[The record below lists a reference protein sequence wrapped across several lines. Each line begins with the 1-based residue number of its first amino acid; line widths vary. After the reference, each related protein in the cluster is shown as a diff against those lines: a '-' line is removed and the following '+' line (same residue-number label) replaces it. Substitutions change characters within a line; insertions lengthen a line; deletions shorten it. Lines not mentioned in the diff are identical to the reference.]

1 MTPHAPLRRAALM
14 AVLAF
19 SGAVVA
25 FATMTPSPEAEATL
39 LRRALAEPVALRA
52 ANAVLP
58 APLAYLRE
66 ERFQRGDTLA
76 ALLERLGVAAEDAR
90 RLARTPAMRF
100 LRPGHAVAAKVGA
113 GGELLEL
120 SYLPAR
126 ELQMVIERAGDGF
139 RVEQRPAPLR
149 TATLM
154 RTGVVQSSLFAASD
168 AAGIPDAVA
177 IQIADIFA
185 GEVDFHRDLRR
196 GDQFSVVYEQH
207 YVGGRPVHAGRVL
220 AAEFVNQGR
229 LLRALQHTTVRGG
242 SGYYAPDGSNLRK
255 EFLRSPLEY
264 TRISSGFGMRRHPF
278 LKSWRAHTGIDYAAP
293 AGTRVRA
300 AGDGVVEFAGH
311 KGGYGNVVILRH
323 RGRYTTLY
331 AHLSRFAPGVRRGT
345 RVAQGDIVAHVGS
358 TGWAT
363 GSHLHYEFQIAG
375 RARNPYAIAMPAGEP
390 VPAAE
395 LPEFRR
401 HAEALVARLELL
413 TANPLARLE

>member
-1 MTPHAPLRRAALM
+1 MTPHAPLRRAALLG
-14 AVLAF
+14 VLAF

-52 ANAVLP
+52 ADAVLP

-149 TATLM
+149 TETLM

-168 AAGIPDAVA
+168 AAGIPDTVA
-177 IQIADIFA
+177 LQIADIFA
-185 GEVDFHRDLRR
+185 GDVDFHRELRR
-196 GDQFSVVYEQH
+196 GDRFSVVYEQNFL
-207 YVGGRPVHAGRVL
+207 GGREVHAGRVL
-220 AAEFVNQGR
+220 VAEFVNRGR
-229 LLRALQHTTVRGG
+229 QLQAVYYAPEGGG

-255 EFLRSPLEY
+255 AFLRSPLEY

-278 LKSWRAHTGIDYAAP
+278 LRSWRAHAGVDYAAP
-293 AGTRVRA
+293 TGTRVRA
-300 AGDGVVEFAGH
+300 AGDGVVEFAGR
-311 KGGYGNVVILRH
+311 KGGYGNAVILRH
-323 RGRYTTLY
+323 RGTVSTLY
-331 AHLSRFAPGVRRGT
+331 GHLSRLALGLHRGE
-345 RVAQGDIVAHVGS
+345 RVAQGDIVGHVGS

-395 LPEFRR
+395 LPGFRR

>member
-100 LRPGHAVAAKVGA
+100 LRPGHAVAANVGA

-139 RVEQRPAPLR
+139 RAEQRPAPLR
-149 TATLM
+149 TETLM

-229 LLRALQHTTVRGG
+229 LLRALQYTTVRGG

-323 RGRYTTLY
+323 RGQYTTLY

>member
-25 FATMTPSPEAEATL
+25 FATITPSPEAEATL
-39 LRRALAEPVALRA
+39 LRRAVAEPVALRA
-52 ANAVLP
+52 AAAVLP
-58 APLAYLRE
+58 APAAYLRE
-66 ERFQRGDTLA
+66 ERLQRGDTLA
-76 ALLERLGVAAEDAR
+76 ALLERLGVAAEDAL
-90 RLARTPAMRF
+90 RLARMPAMRF
-100 LRPGHAVAAKVGA
+100 LRPGQAVSARVGA

-126 ELQMVIERAGDGF
+126 ELQMVIERADGGL
-139 RVEQRPAPLR
+139 RAEQRPAPLD
-149 TATLM
+149 TEIMM
-154 RTGVVQSSLFAASD
+154 RSGTVQSSLFAASD
-168 AAGIPDAVA
+168 AAGVPDTVA
-177 IQIADIFA
+177 LQIADIFA
-185 GEVDFHRDLRR
+185 GEVDFHRDLRG
-196 GDQFSVVYEQH
+196 GDRFSVVYEQH

-220 AAEFVNQGR
+220 AAEFVNQDR
-229 LLRALQHTTVRGG
+229 LLRAVQYG

-278 LKSWRAHTGIDYAAP
+278 LRSWRAHAGIDYAA
-293 AGTRVRA
+293 AEGTRVRA
-300 AGDGVVEFAGH
+300 AGDGVVEFAGRR
-311 KGGYGNVVILRH
+311 GGYGKVVILRH
-323 RGRYTTLY
+323 RGRTTTLY

-345 RVAQGDIVAHVGS
+345 RVAQGDIVGHVGS

-390 VPAAE
+390 VPAAG

-401 HAEALVARLELL
+401 HAEPLVARLELL
-413 TANPLARLE
+413 GASPLARLE

>member
-1 MTPHAPLRRAALM
+1 MTPHAPLRRAALL

-139 RVEQRPAPLR
+139 RAEQRPAPLR
-149 TATLM
+149 TETLM

-168 AAGIPDAVA
+168 AAGIPDTVA
-177 IQIADIFA
+177 LQIADIFA
-185 GEVDFHRDLRR
+185 GDVDFHRELRR
-196 GDQFSVVYEQH
+196 GDRFSVVYEQNFL
-207 YVGGRPVHAGRVL
+207 GGREVHAGRVL
-220 AAEFVNQGR
+220 VAEFVNRGR
-229 LLRALQHTTVRGG
+229 QLQAVYYAPEGGG

-255 EFLRSPLEY
+255 AFLRSPLEY

-278 LKSWRAHTGIDYAAP
+278 LRSWRAHAGVDYAAP
-293 AGTRVRA
+293 TGTRVRA
-300 AGDGVVEFAGH
+300 AGDGVVEFAGR
-311 KGGYGNVVILRH
+311 KGGYGNAVILRH
-323 RGRYTTLY
+323 RGTVSTLY
-331 AHLSRFAPGVRRGT
+331 GHLSKLNVKPGQQVQRG
-345 RVAQGDIVAHVGS
+345 AIIGY
-358 TGWAT
+358 TGNT
-363 GSHLHYEFQIAG
+363 GRSSGPHLHYEIHAKG
-375 RARNPYAIAMPAGEP
+375 RAVNPRAY
-390 VPAAE
+390 
-395 LPEFRR
+395 LWD
-401 HAEALVARLELL
+401 
-413 TANPLARLE
+413 

>member
-1 MTPHAPLRRAALM
+1 MTPHAPLRRAALL

-139 RVEQRPAPLR
+139 RAEQRPAPLR
-149 TATLM
+149 TETLM

-229 LLRALQHTTVRGG
+229 LLRALQYPSARGG
-242 SGYYAPDGSNLRK
+242 SGYYADDGSNLRK

-264 TRISSGFGMRRHPF
+264 TRISSGFGTRRHPF
-278 LKSWRAHTGIDYAAP
+278 LRSWRAHTGIDYAAP
-293 AGTRVRA
+293 EGTRVRA

-323 RGRYTTLY
+323 RGQYTTLY

-345 RVAQGDIVAHVGS
+345 RVAQGDIVGHVGS

>member
-139 RVEQRPAPLR
+139 RAEQRPAPLR
-149 TATLM
+149 TETLM

-229 LLRALQHTTVRGG
+229 LLRALQYTTVRGG

-278 LKSWRAHTGIDYAAP
+278 LKSWRAHTGTDYAAP

-323 RGRYTTLY
+323 RGQYSTLY

-363 GSHLHYEFQIAG
+363 GSHLHYEFQIGG

-413 TANPLARLE
+413 IANPLARLE

>member
-139 RVEQRPAPLR
+139 RAEQRPAPLR
-149 TATLM
+149 TETLM

-229 LLRALQHTTVRGG
+229 LLRALQYPSARGG
-242 SGYYAPDGSNLRK
+242 SGYYAADGSNLRK

-264 TRISSGFGMRRHPF
+264 TRVSSGFGMRRHPF
-278 LKSWRAHTGIDYAAP
+278 LRSWRAHTGVDYAAP
-293 AGTRVRA
+293 EGTRVRA

-323 RGRYTTLY
+323 RGQYTTLY

>member
-52 ANAVLP
+52 ANTVLP

-139 RVEQRPAPLR
+139 RAEQRPAPLR

-229 LLRALQHTTVRGG
+229 LLHALLYPNARGG
-242 SGYYAPDGSNLRK
+242 SGYYAADGSNLRK

-278 LKSWRAHTGIDYAAP
+278 LRSWRAHTGIDYAAP
-293 AGTRVRA
+293 EGTRVRA
-300 AGDGVVEFAGH
+300 AGDGVVEFAGR

-323 RGRYTTLY
+323 RGQYTTLY

>member
-126 ELQMVIERAGDGF
+126 ELQVVIERAGDGF
-139 RVEQRPAPLR
+139 RAEQRPAPLS

-229 LLRALQHTTVRGG
+229 LLRALQYTTVRGG
-242 SGYYAPDGSNLRK
+242 SGYYAADGSNLRK

-323 RGRYTTLY
+323 RGQVTTLY

>member
-25 FATMTPSPEAEATL
+25 FATMTPSPEAEAIL
-39 LRRALAEPVALRA
+39 LRRAVAEPVALRTA
-52 ANAVLP
+52 DAVLP
-58 APLAYLRE
+58 APADYLRE

-76 ALLERLGVAAEDAR
+76 ALLERLGVAAEDSR
-90 RLARTPAMRF
+90 QLARTPAMRF
-100 LRPGHAVAAKVGA
+100 LRPGRAVSARVGA

-126 ELQMVIERAGDGF
+126 ELQMVIERAHDGF
-139 RVEQRPAPLR
+139 RAEQRPAPLR
-149 TATLM
+149 TETLM

-168 AAGIPDAVA
+168 AADIPDAVA
-177 IQIADIFA
+177 IQVADIFA
-185 GEVDFHRDLRR
+185 GEIDFHRDLRR
-196 GDQFSVVYEQH
+196 GDRVSVVYEQH
-207 YVGGRPVHAGRVL
+207 YLGARALHAGRVL

-229 LLRALQHTTVRGG
+229 LLRAVHYPTARGG

-278 LKSWRAHTGIDYAAP
+278 LRSWRAHTGVDYAAP

-311 KGGYGNVVILRH
+311 KGGYGKVVILRH
-323 RGRYTTLY
+323 RGQYSTLY
-331 AHLSRFAPGVRRGT
+331 AHLSRFAPGVRRGM

-363 GSHLHYEFQIAG
+363 GSHLHYEFRIAG
-375 RARNPYAIAMPAGEP
+375 RARNPYAISMPAGEP

-395 LPEFRR
+395 LPAFRL
-401 HAEALVARLELL
+401 HAEPLVARLELL
-413 TANPLARLE
+413 AASPLARLE

>member
-1 MTPHAPLRRAALM
+1 MTPHAPLRRAALL

-76 ALLERLGVAAEDAR
+76 VLLERLGVAAEDAR

-139 RVEQRPAPLR
+139 HAEQRPVPLR
-149 TATLM
+149 TETLM

-168 AAGIPDAVA
+168 AAGIPDAIA

-185 GEVDFHRDLRR
+185 GEVDFHRDLRG

-229 LLRALQHTTVRGG
+229 LLRALQYPGARGG
-242 SGYYAPDGSNLRK
+242 SGYFAPDGSNLRK

-278 LKSWRAHTGIDYAAP
+278 LRSWRAHTGIDYAAP
-293 AGTRVRA
+293 EGTRVRA
-300 AGDGVVEFAGH
+300 AGDGVVEFAGRR
-311 KGGYGNVVILRH
+311 GGYGKAVILRH
-323 RGRYTTLY
+323 RGQVTTLY

-345 RVAQGDIVAHVGS
+345 RVAQGDIVGHVGS

>member
-19 SGAVVA
+19 CGAVVA

-139 RVEQRPAPLR
+139 RAEQRPAPLR
-149 TATLM
+149 TETLM
-154 RTGVVQSSLFAASD
+154 RTGVAQSSLFAASD
-168 AAGIPDAVA
+168 AAGIPDTVA
-177 IQIADIFA
+177 LQIADIFA

-229 LLRALQHTTVRGG
+229 LLRALQYPSARGG
-242 SGYYAPDGSNLRK
+242 SGYYAADGSNLRK

-278 LKSWRAHTGIDYAAP
+278 LRSWRAHTGIDYAAP

-323 RGRYTTLY
+323 RGQYTTLY

-413 TANPLARLE
+413 TANPLA